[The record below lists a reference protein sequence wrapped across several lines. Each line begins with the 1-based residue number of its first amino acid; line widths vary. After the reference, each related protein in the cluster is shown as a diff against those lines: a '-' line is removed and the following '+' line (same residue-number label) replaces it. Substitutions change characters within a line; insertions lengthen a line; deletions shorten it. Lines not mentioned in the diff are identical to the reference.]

1 MTTVRYIADDVA
13 AAAAFYVDHLGFQI
27 ERQPGP
33 GFAMLSRGDLRLL
46 LNAPGAGG
54 AGQAALDGR
63 LPEPGGWSRF
73 QLEVDDL
80 DVAVATLTAA
90 GCTFRT
96 GVIQGNGGRQAL
108 VEDPSGNLVE
118 LLQPPPERQ
127 VERGR

>member
-1 MTTVRYIADDVA
+1 MTTVRYIAEDVA
-13 AAAAFYVDHLGFQI
+13 TTARFYADHLGFRI
-27 ERQPGP
+27 DRQPAP

-46 LNAPGAGG
+46 LNASGAGG

-63 LPEPGGWSRF
+63 VPEPGGWSRF
-73 QLEVDDL
+73 QLELDDL
-80 DVAVATLTAA
+80 DTTVATLTAA

-118 LLQPPPERQ
+118 LFEPK
-127 VERGR
+127 

>member
-1 MTTVRYIADDVA
+1 MTTVRYIAGDVA
-13 AAAAFYVDHLGFQI
+13 ATARFYADHLGFHI
-27 ERQPGP
+27 DRQPAP

-80 DVAVATLTAA
+80 DATVARLTAS

-96 GVIQGNGGRQAL
+96 EVIEGNGGRQAL
-108 VEDPSGNLVE
+108 VEDPSGNVVE
-118 LLQPPPERQ
+118 LLQPSPRSATT
-127 VERGR
+127 

>member
-1 MTTVRYIADDVA
+1 MTTVRYIAEDVA
-13 AAAAFYVDHLGFQI
+13 ATARFYADHLGFRI
-27 ERQPGP
+27 DRQPGP

-46 LNAPGAGG
+46 LNASGAGG

-63 LPEPGGWSRF
+63 VPEPGGWSRF
-73 QLEVDDL
+73 QLELDDL
-80 DVAVATLTAA
+80 DTTVATLTAA

-118 LLQPPPERQ
+118 LFEPK
-127 VERGR
+127 

>member
-1 MTTVRYIADDVA
+1 MTVTTVRYIAEDVA
-13 AAAAFYVDHLGFQI
+13 AAASFYADHLGFRI
-27 ERQPGP
+27 DRQPAP

-46 LNAPGAGG
+46 LNAPASGG

-80 DVAVATLTAA
+80 DATVAALTAA

-96 GVIQGNGGRQAL
+96 DIIQGNGGRQAL
-108 VEDPSGNLVE
+108 VEDPSGNVVE
-118 LLQPPPERQ
+118 LLQPA
-127 VERGR
+127 